1 MTDLRCP
8 TCRAPWRAVVTCA
21 RCGTDLLPLMRLAA
35 RAHALREAA
44 RLALLD
50 PGRASGALTAAREAH
65 RLQKTPRSIALL
77 ALTLVA
83 ADEREEA
90 LEVIAS
96 SESGPK
102 RLDD

>member
-1 MTDLRCP
+1 
-8 TCRAPWRAVVTCA
+8 
-21 RCGTDLLPLMRLAA
+21 MRLAA
-35 RAHALREAA
+35 RAHALRETA
-44 RLALLD
+44 RQALLD
-50 PGRASGALTAAREAH
+50 PERASEALAVAREAH
-65 RLQKTPRSIALL
+65 RLQRTARSIALL

-96 SESGPK
+96 SGPGPK